1 MLTLPEFRNQN
12 CTRFRFR
19 YSECRAC
26 ADACPHDAIALSGEG
41 IIISEKACQ
50 NCGLCLAA
58 CPTEALTGRN
68 LPRIDI
74 LKRTMKSRAVTFA
87 CAPSQSPGD
96 ETVPCLGA
104 LDAAVLAT
112 LASAGVAVT
121 LAGTHHC
128 ADCPHGAVAPRMI
141 ARNLEGVGALAHAA
155 GNPKWS
161 AITVAEHDAA
171 DAQAPRHDASRRHL
185 FRRFLG
191 APASGVAQAA
201 SGVEARP
208 VPLKAVRFAPA
219 ISTVGRELLQRL
231 FDAAPPA
238 DTTPPPPALPLVEG
252 LHVAR
257 VEIAAGCTACEVCAR
272 ACPTGAMQ
280 IAESGV
286 GWALTFQLSRC
297 VGCGV
302 CVESC
307 QPRVLAFAAATG
319 NLPAAREI
327 VTLHALNK
335 QRCARCDRFFI
346 SSEPA
351 EICTICRGDDDD
363 FTAIFG

>member
-41 IIISEKACQ
+41 ISVSAKACQ
-50 NCGLCLAA
+50 NCALCLAA

-87 CAPSQSPGD
+87 CAPSQCPGD

-104 LDAAVLAT
+104 LDAALLAT
-112 LASAGVAVT
+112 LAGAGVAVT

-128 ADCPHGAVAPRMI
+128 TDCPHGAVAPRMI
-141 ARNLEGVGALAHAA
+141 ARNLEAVAALACAA

-161 AITVAEHDAA
+161 AVTIAEHDAA

-238 DTTPPPPALPLVEG
+238 AAPALPLAEG

-257 VEIAAGCTACEVCAR
+257 LEIAPGCTACEVCAR

-280 IAESGV
+280 IAESVV
-286 GWALTFQLSRC
+286 GWLLNFQFSRC

-302 CVESC
+302 CVEAC
-307 QPRVLAFAAATG
+307 QPRVLRFAATMDD
-319 NLPAAREI
+319 LPAARET

-346 SSEPA
+346 SPEPA
-351 EICTICRGDDDD
+351 EICTICQGDDDD
-363 FTAIFG
+363 FAAIFG